1 MFKEIMDVT
10 PKGKSCLDMSS
21 LIIQALR
28 RFYTR
33 GSPKGELPPEFLP
46 IWGVPE
52 SASPANPVPAVV
64 LVHGGGGHAFAE
76 WVRIWNE
83 RGYAAIA
90 MGNTG
95 HFPKRAGKINIY
107 APEDWTH
114 EIDEMELKA
123 DGWTL
128 IPDNDGMK
136 SYEQELSSQWMY
148 HAVGSVIL
156 AHNLLRADERIDSG
170 KIGVTGI
177 SWGGVITSIVMNHDN
192 RFAFYIPVYGCA
204 HLGESLTWMKD
215 CFTPG
220 ALKLWDASRR
230 LNYSSAPVLWVCW
243 ASDGAFSINTN
254 NASYEDTIQR
264 AALSMRIDMLHGMC
278 RAGFRWRYIGLP
290 IGRLKAGSL

>member
-10 PKGKSCLDMSS
+10 PKWEELPGYEQPDYPGIK
-21 LIIQALR
+21 ALL
-28 RFYTR
+28 YE
-33 GSPKGELPPEFLP
+33 GLPKGGTPTRIFAYM
-46 IWGVPE
+46 GVPE

-156 AHNLLRADERIDSG
+156 AHNLLLR
-170 KIGVTGI
+170 
-177 SWGGVITSIVMNHDN
+177 
-192 RFAFYIPVYGCA
+192 
-204 HLGESLTWMKD
+204 
-215 CFTPG
+215 
-220 ALKLWDASRR
+220 
-230 LNYSSAPVLWVCW
+230 
-243 ASDGAFSINTN
+243 
-254 NASYEDTIQR
+254 
-264 AALSMRIDMLHGMC
+264 
-278 RAGFRWRYIGLP
+278 
-290 IGRLKAGSL
+290 